1 MLVTQPDDTD
11 QQNQNQKDDDDLP
24 PRMAW
29 VARTRSG
36 SEQHNTLTP
45 VWEFAFSV

>member
-1 MLVTQPDDTD
+1 MLENQPSAGQQPDQDEYD
-11 QQNQNQKDDDDLP
+11 SP
-24 PRMAW
+24 PRTAC

-36 SEQHNTLTP
+36 SDLHNTLTP